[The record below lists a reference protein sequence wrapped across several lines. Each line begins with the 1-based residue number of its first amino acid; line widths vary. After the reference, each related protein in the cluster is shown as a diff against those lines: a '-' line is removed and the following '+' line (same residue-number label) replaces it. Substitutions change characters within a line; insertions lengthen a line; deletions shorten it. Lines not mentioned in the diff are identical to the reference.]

1 MYQDFSDL
9 ARIYPAK
16 LPDDPGLGVN
26 HSKDRTVVRLY
37 APQADAVN
45 LLLYDAPGELTQEDY
60 LAVPGATFAE
70 KFRALPDF
78 SHLSEV
84 PQDPVES
91 LPMTKDEAG
100 IFEIELAGNHFAR
113 RYKFELRFGE
123 EIVLSIDPYA
133 KIVTANGEA
142 SVIGQAETLTL
153 IPSER
158 SAPFVQQLEAII
170 YEAHVRDFSIR
181 PNGRFK
187 HPGTFL
193 GLAETGL
200 KDPAGRPYGLDY
212 VAELGV
218 THLQLLPIYQFQTV
232 DEKGD
237 LSFNAQYNWG
247 YDPRNYFAVSGV
259 YSTAPLDPFKRIL
272 ELKEMVRTVNGKGL
286 RVIMDVVF
294 NHVYDF
300 YGNPLQLTNP
310 NAFFRMAE
318 DGTPHNGSHCGNEVR
333 SEHPYMRRFI
343 VDCLLYWCN
352 TFHIS
357 GFRFDLMG
365 LMDVDTLNLAAD
377 ALQTVDPGMVL
388 IGEGWNMGNHP
399 HGVQPA
405 NSDNAKLMPDYG
417 FFNDDLRD
425 ACRGGNFAPDYN
437 HGFLLSNSP
446 EDISWKVFNN
456 LLGGQFRRDFGATQQ
471 NVLYL
476 ECHDNHTLW
485 DKLKIECPDD
495 SDADIRKRHML
506 GLFLITLG
514 HGVLF
519 YHMGMEFFRT
529 KDGIDN
535 SYNIRDEINSI
546 DWSQKAAHEGDIA
559 HLKELIRFRKAHNN
573 FKHNNPYSLR
583 SKAKLLIA
591 EQHKLAYSL
600 TDHQKKYLYVANAND
615 DRSWVLNIPGPF
627 QVLAKSL
634 PEMDIPQADGSLEV
648 PPLTGVLIECHC
660 KF

>member
-1 MYQDFSDL
+1 MYHDFSDL
-9 ARIYPAK
+9 AKIYPAK
-16 LPDDPGLGVN
+16 LPEDPHLGV
-26 HSKDRTVVRLY
+26 HYTPQKTVLRLY
-37 APQADAVN
+37 APQADTVN
-45 LLLYDAPGELTQEDY
+45 LLLFDHASDLTQVEYLNVAGDTFED
-60 LAVPGATFAE
+60 
-70 KFRALPDF
+70 KFRNLPDF
-78 SHLSEV
+78 SHLSDV

-91 LPMTKDEAG
+91 LPMTRDDKG
-100 IFEIELAGNHFAR
+100 IFEVVLEGNHFAR
-113 RYKFELRFGE
+113 RYKFELHFGP
-123 EIVLSIDPYA
+123 EIVISTDPYA

-142 SVIGQAETLTL
+142 SVIGQAEDLVL
-153 IPSER
+153 MPQER
-158 SAPFVQQLEAII
+158 LAPFKQQLEAII

-200 KDPAGRPYGLDY
+200 KDSEGRPYGLDY
-212 VAELGV
+212 VADLGI
-218 THLQLLPIYQFQTV
+218 THLQLLPIYQYQSV

-259 YSTAPLDPFKRIL
+259 YSTQPLDPFKRII
-272 ELKEMVRTVNGKGL
+272 ELKEMVRQVNGKGL

-310 NAFFRMAE
+310 NQFFRMAD
-318 DGTPHNGSHCGNEVR
+318 DGTPYNGSYCGNEVR

-343 VDCLLYWCN
+343 IDCLMYWCN
-352 TFHIS
+352 TFNIA
-357 GFRFDLMG
+357 GYRFDLMG
-365 LMDVDTLNLAAD
+365 LLDVDTLNLAAD

-388 IGEGWNMGNHP
+388 IGEGWTMGNHP
-399 HGVQPA
+399 HGVQPG

-425 ACRGGNFAPDYN
+425 ACRGGNIAPEYN
-437 HGFLLSNSP
+437 YGFLLSNSP

-476 ECHDNHTLW
+476 ECHDNQTLW
-485 DKLKIECPDD
+485 DKLKTECPND
-495 SDADIRKRHML
+495 SDEDIRKRHML
-506 GLFLITLG
+506 GLFLMTLG

-519 YHMGMEFFRT
+519 YHAGMEFFRT

-546 DWSQKAAHEGDIA
+546 DWSEKNKHLRDIE
-559 HLKELIRFRKAHNN
+559 HVKSLIRFRKSHNN

-600 TDHQKKYLYVANAND
+600 TDHQKKYLYVSNAND
-615 DRSWVLNIPGPF
+615 DRTWTIHIPGSF
-627 QVLAKSL
+627 KILLKSL
-634 PEMDIPQADGSLEV
+634 PEVEIQQGDGSFEL
-648 PPLTGVLIECHC
+648 PPLTGALVECLC
-660 KF
+660 